1 MENNEIVLKQL
12 PIIVHK
18 LQDAGKS
25 VQKRIDS
32 LELDKQ
38 VATEETVK
46 SMKVLRAELN
56 KEVKDFEEQRGY
68 IKSEVNKPYL
78 EFESIYKTEITDRYK
93 KATDLLKNNIDT
105 VEFKIKK
112 EKENNIKEY
121 FDELCVAECIDFVKF
136 ESLKIEVNLSTAEK
150 KYKEQ
155 VYAFIEKVND
165 DLALIKA
172 TDFEAEIMTEYK
184 LTLNAS
190 KAITT
195 VKTRKES
202 EAAEEAKIKAEL
214 IQNRKNALIK
224 LGLNYVEITNAY
236 EYNDD
241 IFVSLSDV
249 INRSKEEFIKIH
261 AEVSAK
267 IKSFVESQ
275 IVEDTS
281 HNLTKEEFEEIDKHF
296 QPETIEV
303 KGDLFEVSKTEGINP
318 ETGHSRIVKPVIAA
332 PISAPKVEFVQE
344 EIKTASFEVKATMS
358 KLRLLG
364 AWMKENGIEYKNI

>member
-25 VQKRIDS
+25 VQKRIDD

-112 EKENNIKEY
+112 QKENNVKEY
-121 FDELCVAECIDFVKF
+121 FDELCVAEGIDFIKF
-136 ESLKIEVNLSTAEK
+136 ESLNIEVNLSTAEK

-155 VYAFIEKVND
+155 VYSFIEKVND
-165 DLALIKA
+165 DLLLIKA

-202 EAAEEAKIKAEL
+202 EATEAAKIKAEL

-275 IVEDTS
+275 VVEDTS
-281 HNLTKEEFEEIDKHF
+281 HNLTKEEFETIDKHF
-296 QPETIEV
+296 QP
-303 KGDLFEVSKTEGINP
+303 
-318 ETGHSRIVKPVIAA
+318 KPI
-332 PISAPKVEFVQE
+332 ISAPIKAPVVETPVE
-344 EIKTASFEVKATMS
+344 PDSIASFEVKAPMS